1 MTFSESVRNKAIISS
16 NNELAWKRRD
26 VGEAIT
32 ELIDNGYAILGGD
45 VWAITSRQKGHTPLS
60 HINSR
65 EIAVGI
71 IKGQDGRDYV
81 FDWHSDKVQSESWAD
96 YVKRTGDETFAAIEK
111 LNAES
116 VVDDEFKSNIYYN
129 LVYVDERQF
138 AALH

>member
-32 ELIDNGYAILGGD
+32 ELIDNGCAILGGD
-45 VWAITSRQKGHTPLS
+45 VWALTSRQNMHTPLT

-81 FDWHSDKVQSESWAD
+81 FDWHSDKVQSESWTD
-96 YVKRTGDETFAAIEK
+96 YVKRTGEEAFAAIEK

-116 VVDDEFKSNIYYN
+116 VVADEFKSHIYYN

-138 AALH
+138 AELH